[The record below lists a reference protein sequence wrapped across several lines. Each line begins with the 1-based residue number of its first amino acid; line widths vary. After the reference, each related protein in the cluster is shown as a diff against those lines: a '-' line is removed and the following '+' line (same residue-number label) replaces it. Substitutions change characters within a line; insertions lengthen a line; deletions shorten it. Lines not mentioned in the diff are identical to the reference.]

1 MPYIP
6 ELVDIIV
13 HNTNSTCGNLYI
25 YTGDNYQVIYSSS
38 DSEIT
43 LPTSKPGLNI
53 EIDELECRI
62 PIIKDET
69 TLGLFILHGRPGGYE
84 EDIVTPYIDIVY
96 LALREANN
104 CREMFLANMSH
115 EIRTPLNGILGYTQ
129 LLSKTE
135 TNEIQKKYIS
145 SMSQCSFQLLQLIN
159 DILDYSKLSS
169 GKVSITTECFRLNEL
184 MCSVMDSMGQRIE
197 EKNQKCDFTIDPLIP
212 DLIVAD
218 KNKLIQI
225 LINLISNANKFT
237 SPGGRIVIK
246 ITQTEEDKLYITVSD
261 TGVGIPKGEH
271 LKIFEAFEQVGC
283 NTNGT
288 GLGLAITKKLVKLL
302 GGDIVVSS
310 TLGEGTSFS
319 FHINYTCQTE
329 INEDDIA
336 SMSGIGVLVVGIE
349 KEIVNILREWDLNI
363 ISCKTTL
370 EAFRQFIT
378 PKTHFDFG
386 ILDASEYG
394 IELAKQ
400 IKNDRPIFP
409 MIGVGN
415 EYITHDFNLTI
426 QRPVSKI
433 QLFNCILHILSKNN
447 IRESYLGRKSPT
459 VDTMVPF
466 THFNKDMKILIAE
479 DIIYNSN
486 LLVSMLSLIGYND
499 IEIANNGRQCID
511 MIINAHTQS
520 KPYEVL
526 LLDIR
531 MPEMNGYEVID
542 EYNKRGWKLP
552 HVVVVT
558 ASTVSNEKERCRA
571 VGVEYFIN
579 KPIELQ
585 HLKDVMLRVSE
596 RLPSLPKS
604 A

>member
-13 HNTNSTCGNLYI
+13 HNTNSTCGDLYI
-25 YTGDNYQVIYSSS
+25 YTGDNYQSVYSSPNS
-38 DSEIT
+38 KIFT
-43 LPTSKPGLNI
+43 PTSKPILNI
-53 EIDELECRI
+53 EIDEKECRI
-62 PIIKDET
+62 PIIKNKVI
-69 TLGLFILHGRPGGYE
+69 LGLFILHGRPGGYE

-96 LALREANN
+96 LALYEDNKYK
-104 CREMFLANMSH
+104 EMFLANMSH

-135 TNEIQKKYIS
+135 TSETQKKYIS
-145 SMSQCSFQLLQLIN
+145 SMFQCSFQLLQLIN

-169 GKVSITTECFRLNEL
+169 GKVSITTECFRLTEL
-184 MCSVMDSMGQRIE
+184 TCSVMDSMSQRIE
-197 EKNQKCDFTIDPLIP
+197 EKNQTCDFIIDPLLP
-212 DLIVAD
+212 ELIVAD

-237 SPGGRIVIK
+237 PRGGKIIIN
-246 ITQTEEDKLYITVSD
+246 ITQADIEKLYITVSD
-261 TGVGIPKGEH
+261 TGIGIPKEEYS
-271 LKIFEAFEQVGC
+271 KIFEAFERVGC
-283 NTNGT
+283 NKNGT
-288 GLGLAITKKLVKLL
+288 GLGLAITKKLVTLL
-302 GGDIVVSS
+302 GGDIVVNS

-329 INEDDIA
+329 INEIDID
-336 SMSGIGVLVVGIE
+336 SMSGICTLVVGVE
-349 KEIVNILREWDLNI
+349 KDVVNILKEWGLNV

-370 EAFRQFIT
+370 EAFKYFLN
-378 PKTHFDFG
+378 PKTHLDFG
-386 ILDASEYG
+386 IINTSECG
-394 IELAKQ
+394 IELTKQ
-400 IKNDRPIFP
+400 IKTDRPAFP
-409 MIGVGN
+409 ILGVGN
-415 EYITHDFNLTI
+415 EYINHDFDLNI
-426 QRPVSKI
+426 QSPVAKI

-447 IRESYLGRKSPT
+447 IRESYLGHKSPT

-466 THFNKDMKILIAE
+466 SYFNKDMKILIAE

-499 IEIANNGRQCID
+499 VDIANNGKQCID
-511 MIINAHTQS
+511 MIIDTHNKS

-531 MPEMNGYEVID
+531 MPEMNGYEVIN

-552 HVVVVT
+552 HIVVVT
-558 ASTVSNEKERCRA
+558 ASTVSNEKERCRQ

-579 KPIELQ
+579 KPIDLQ
-585 HLKDVMLRVSE
+585 HLRDVMLRVSE
-596 RLPSLPKS
+596 RLPLIQST
-604 A
+604 